1 MAGERGSGDVA
12 DRILDAAYE
21 EALRFGIA
29 AMSIE
34 RVARR
39 VGVARPTVYRY
50 FANKD
55 ALVGSIAERET
66 RRLLDRVE
74 AVVRTQTNIQD
85 QVVEGFAAIIH
96 LTREHPLVKKILTSE
111 PASAVRFMD
120 ADGPVLR
127 TMLEQV
133 AGRIAEHVPNAD
145 AEEIADVIVRVGVTF
160 VMVEDGTIS
169 LSTAAEARAFAR
181 RFLAPMIVAGTAE
194 TP

>member
-21 EALRFGIA
+21 EVLRFGIA
-29 AMSIE
+29 TMSIE

-55 ALVGSIAERET
+55 ALVGAIAERET

-74 AVVRTQTNIQD
+74 AVVRTQTDIQD

-111 PASAVRFMD
+111 PASAARFMD
-120 ADGPVLR
+120 ADGPVMR
-127 TMLEQV
+127 TMHEQV
-133 AGRIAEHVPNAD
+133 AGRIAEYVPNAD
-145 AEEIADVIVRVGVTF
+145 AAEIADVIVRVGVTF

-181 RFLAPMIVAGTAE
+181 RFLAPMVVAGTAE